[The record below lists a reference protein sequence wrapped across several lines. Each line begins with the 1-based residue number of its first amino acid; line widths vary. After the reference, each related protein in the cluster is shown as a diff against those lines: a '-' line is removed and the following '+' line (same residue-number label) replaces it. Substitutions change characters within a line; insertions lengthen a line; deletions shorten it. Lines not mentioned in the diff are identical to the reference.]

1 MQPIP
6 DVTEKDVE
14 RIVIRDYG
22 QALLIDVLKTLGE
35 YGSRPGTRPG
45 SARVHLAILKVADG
59 NLDKLAEIVEVA
71 ISDFRDVVSM
81 AEYPNFTYRYGT
93 DTMDRQQ
100 AIDDDWKQYREWLDR
115 IA

>member
-22 QALLIDVLKTLGE
+22 QALLDHVLRILGE

-59 NLDKLAEIVEVA
+59 NLDTLAEIVELA
-71 ISDFRDVVSM
+71 IGDFRDVVSM
-81 AEYPNFTYRYGT
+81 AEYPNYTYRYGSEIK
-93 DTMDRQQ
+93 DRQQ
-100 AIDDDWKQYREWLDR
+100 AIDDDWRQYREWLDR
-115 IA
+115 II